1 MVTTKRAVGS
11 LIVLA
16 AALMAVLLAWP
27 ATSGL
32 ANAGG
37 ACNGTLTTFSPTF
50 DDCARQVLS
59 ARHSVAVEAIYDEVR
74 SRGRVRLTVSGDDL
88 LDSFNGI
95 EVRDVT
101 TYFQVVRRNVDNPV
115 HRQVS
120 GSGSVTVDVPTGYV
134 KYYIYATLSDG
145 ENLQVKFLISGE
157 STSFLEATQ
166 QAPPPTQTPPTPSP
180 RGIETLTL
188 HESNEGHRL
197 DWAIESGDGAA
208 PTRFRIARRYH
219 SGYQALGSDDVAQA
233 NDPERGFCSDTT
245 GGWLFNR
252 VSGGTRS
259 VTFPIDPP
267 WLQHGNTDPVN
278 GVRWTDLRARDLYTV
293 TPIYGNRSGDE
304 AIVFS
309 SSCTASLNSEE
320 VFPRRRWTADGGR
333 GDTGATQIPRYKLI
347 PNMLA
352 SFHDVPA
359 THDGT
364 TPFTVRLTFTRNPHL
379 SWRDFFFNE
388 RVEDPL
394 DSQMRDFIRVGPV
407 DLRSTGGVETE
418 EYPRGWYPTG
428 EITKVERLLQGSNRD
443 WLVTIQPMERD
454 LEIYV
459 PYVIDSAPD
468 GSRTV
473 SCSKANSVCSF
484 DGRIW
489 LQNETLFT
497 IPYVAP

>member
-27 ATSGL
+27 ATSGP
-32 ANAGG
+32 ANAEG

-74 SRGRVRLTVSGDDL
+74 SRGRVRLTVNGDDL

-101 TYFQVVRRNVDNPV
+101 THFQLVRRNVDNPV

-120 GSGSVTVDVPTGYV
+120 GSGSVTVDVPTGYA
-134 KYYIYATLSDG
+134 KYYIYATLFDG
-145 ENLQVKFLISGE
+145 ENQQVKFLISGE
-157 STSFLEATQ
+157 STSFSEASL
-166 QAPPPTQTPPTPSP
+166 QAPPPIQTAPTPTPSP

-188 HESNEGHRL
+188 HESNEAHRL

-208 PTRFRIARRYH
+208 PTGFRIARRYH

-233 NDPERGFCSDTT
+233 NDPERGFCYDTT

-278 GVRWTDLRARDLYTV
+278 GVTWADLRARDLYTV
-293 TPIYGNRSGDE
+293 VPVYGGRSGDE

-320 VFPRRRWTADGGR
+320 AFPRRRWTAEGGR
-333 GDTGATQIPRYKLI
+333 GDTGAVQIPRYKLI

-364 TPFTVRLTFTRNPHL
+364 PFTIRLTFTRNPHL
-379 SWRDFFFNE
+379 SWRDFFLYQ
-388 RVEDPL
+388 RT
-394 DSQMRDFIRVGPV
+394 
-407 DLRSTGGVETE
+407 LRT
-418 EYPRGWYPTG
+418 
-428 EITKVERLLQGSNRD
+428 RLIFR
-443 WLVTIQPMERD
+443 
-454 LEIYV
+454 
-459 PYVIDSAPD
+459 
-468 GSRTV
+468 
-473 SCSKANSVCSF
+473 
-484 DGRIW
+484 
-489 LQNETLFT
+489 
-497 IPYVAP
+497 

>member
-16 AALMAVLLAWP
+16 AAIMAVLLAWP
-27 ATSGL
+27 ATSGP
-32 ANAGG
+32 ANAEG

-74 SRGRVRLTVSGDDL
+74 SRSRVRLTVNGDNL

-101 TYFQVVRRNVDNPV
+101 THFQVVRRNVDNPV

-120 GSGSVTVDVPTGYV
+120 GSGSVTVDVPTGYA
-134 KYYIYATLSDG
+134 KYYIYATLFDG
-145 ENLQVKFLISGE
+145 ENPQVKFLVSGD
-157 STSFLEATQ
+157 STSFLEASP
-166 QAPPPTQTPPTPSP
+166 QAPPPIQTAPTPSP

-188 HESNEGHRL
+188 HESNEAHRL

-245 GGWLFNR
+245 GGWLFNY

-259 VTFPIDPP
+259 VTYPIDPP
-267 WLQHGNTDPVN
+267 WLQHGRELD
-278 GVRWTDLRARDLYTV
+278 GVRWADLRARDLYTV
-293 TPIYGNRSGDE
+293 APVYGDRSGDE

-320 VFPRRRWTADGGR
+320 AFPRRRWTAEGGR
-333 GDTGATQIPRYKLI
+333 GDTGAVQIPRYKLI

-352 SFHDVPA
+352 TFHDVPA
-359 THDGT
+359 NHDGT
-364 TPFTVRLTFTRNPHL
+364 PFTIRLTFTRNPHL
-379 SWRDFFFNE
+379 SWRDFFFHG
-388 RVEDPL
+388 RFEDPL
-394 DSQMRDFIRVGPV
+394 DPQMRDFIRTGPV
-407 DLRSTGGVETE
+407 DLRSLGGVVTE
-418 EYPRGWYPTG
+418 EYPRGWHPTG
-428 EITKVERLLQGSNRD
+428 EITKVKRLLPGSNRD
-443 WLVTIQPMERD
+443 WLVTIQPYDRD
-454 LEIYV
+454 TKIYV
-459 PYVIDSAPD
+459 PFGSDYDPD
-468 GSRTV
+468 GDV
-473 SCSKANSVCSF
+473 VLECSDAGIVCSF
-484 DGRIW
+484 DRRVF
-489 LQNETLFT
+489 LQNSHEFT
-497 IPYVAP
+497 IQYVAP

>member
-16 AALMAVLLAWP
+16 AALVAVLLAWP
-27 ATSGL
+27 ATSGP
-32 ANAGG
+32 ANAEG
-37 ACNGTLTTFSPTF
+37 ACNGTLTIFSPTF

-74 SRGRVRLTVSGDDL
+74 SRGRVRLTVNGDDL

-101 TYFQVVRRNVDNPV
+101 THFQVVRRNVDNPV

-120 GSGSVTVDVPTGYV
+120 GSGSVTVDVPTGYA
-134 KYYIYATLSDG
+134 KYYIYATLFDG
-145 ENLQVKFLISGE
+145 ENQQVKFLISGE
-157 STSFLEATQ
+157 STSFLEASQ
-166 QAPPPTQTPPTPSP
+166 QAPPPIQTAPTPTPSP

-233 NDPERGFCSDTT
+233 NDPERGFCYDTNR
-245 GGWLFNR
+245 GWLFNR

-259 VTFPIDPP
+259 VTYPIDPP
-267 WLQHGNTDPVN
+267 WLQHGRD
-278 GVRWTDLRARDLYTV
+278 GWADLRARDLYTV
-293 TPIYGNRSGDE
+293 TPIYGDRSGDE

-320 VFPRRRWTADGGR
+320 AFPRRRWTAEGGR

-359 THDGT
+359 NHDGT

-379 SWRDFFFNE
+379 SWRDFFSYE

-394 DSQMRDFIRVGPV
+394 DPQMRDVIRLGPV
-407 DLRSTGGVETE
+407 DFRIAGGDVTE
-418 EYPRGWYPTG
+418 EYPRGWHPTG
-428 EITKVERLLQGSNRD
+428 EITKVKRLLQGSNRD

-454 LEIYV
+454 LEVYLAEGAD
-459 PYVIDSAPD
+459 YDPD
-468 GSRTV
+468 GSQEGG
-473 SCSKANSVCSF
+473 CQFAEIVCSF
-484 DGRIW
+484 DGRVW
-489 LQNETLFT
+489 LQSQHIFT